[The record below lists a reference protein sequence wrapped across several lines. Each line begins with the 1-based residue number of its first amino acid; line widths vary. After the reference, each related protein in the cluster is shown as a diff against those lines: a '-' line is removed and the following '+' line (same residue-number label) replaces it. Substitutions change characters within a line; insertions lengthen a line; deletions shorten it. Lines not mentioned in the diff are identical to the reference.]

1 MQKYLLLFVCTF
13 CFVPVIGCGGSGD
26 TTVVA
31 PSETEE
37 TSDVP
42 VEGMTDEEYA
52 RAMEKSMQQ

>member
-1 MQKYLLLFVCTF
+1 MRKYFLASICVL

-31 PSETEE
+31 PSETE

-42 VEGMTDEEYA
+42 VEGMSEEEYA
-52 RAMEKSMQQ
+52 KEMAKSM